1 MPLFRVNLI
10 GIFHVKILCPL
21 SFTFLI
27 IAPFLDL
34 YCYPHLLTVLFYP
47 ESWHQKKKTKTGTL
61 EAILILSHLSKFHNY
76 ICFIFKLL
84 LPNSVQQPETQQL
97 LGSGVVFLFF
107 PGFNSTTIKAL
118 WLWNTITNSANAPAS
133 LQAILCQCCTYCVV
147 LQMQ

>member
-1 MPLFRVNLI
+1 MPI
-10 GIFHVKILCPL
+10 IFHIPYYCPFSWFILL
-21 SFTFLI
+21 SSL
-27 IAPFLDL
+27 AHSSVLSWK
-34 YCYPHLLTVLFYP
+34 LTP
-47 ESWHQKKKTKTGTL
+47 KKKTKTGTL

-118 WLWNTITNSANAPAS
+118 WLWNTITSSANAPAS

>member
-1 MPLFRVNLI
+1 MLEYYAHYLSHSLLLPLFLI
-10 GIFHVKILCPL
+10 YTAILTCSQFCFIL
-21 SFTFLI
+21 KADTK
-27 IAPFLDL
+27 
-34 YCYPHLLTVLFYP
+34 
-47 ESWHQKKKTKTGTL
+47 KKKTKTGTL